1 MQAKKPND
9 SEISMSELVL
19 PNDTNLL
26 GNLLGGRLMHWIDIA
41 GGMAASRHAN
51 SVVVTAAVDSLVF
64 DEPVHLGEIVR
75 LNATLTWVGRSS
87 MEVKVEVY
95 AENIETKQVRK
106 TNEAYLVY
114 VALDKNRR
122 PKEVPQLILETE
134 EEKKEFENAQKRRE
148 IRLSS
153 PLKGED

>member
-1 MQAKKPND
+1 MQGKRPKD
-9 SEISMSELVL
+9 SEISMNELVL

-64 DEPVHLGEIVR
+64 EEPVHLGEIVR
-75 LNATLTWVGRSS
+75 LYARLTWAGRSS

-95 AENIETKQVRK
+95 AENIETKHVRK

-114 VALDKNRR
+114 VALDKERR
-122 PKEVPQLILETE
+122 PKEVPKLILDTDE
-134 EEKKEFENAQKRRE
+134 EMREFENAQKRRE
-148 IRLSS
+148 IRLS
-153 PLKGED
+153 KKHKADN